1 MPVKLFSIGEGR
13 RMKRAMLLFAF
24 AVTLVAAC
32 ATSEAADLLGLYI
45 GGAIGGS
52 TVRVDQ
58 SLTGTSNDVTERHT
72 GWKAMVG
79 IRPLSM
85 VGAELEYLDFGNPS
99 YTSGPATGVV
109 DSKAVALFG
118 LLYAPI
124 PLPVFDLYG
133 KLGVARLQADVNGQF
148 HGLFCPVG
156 FPNCGTIAVNRHDT
170 GVGYGAGVQF
180 KFAAAAVRAEYER
193 VNTSSSSP
201 DMFSLGLTWTF

>member
-1 MPVKLFSIGEGR
+1 
-13 RMKRAMLLFAF
+13 MKRPMLLSAF
-24 AVTLVAAC
+24 AVALVAAC
-32 ATSEAADLLGLYI
+32 GTGKAADLLGLYI
-45 GGAIGGS
+45 GGAMGGA

-58 SLTGTSNDVTERHT
+58 SLTGASNDVTERHT

-79 IRPLSM
+79 VRPLSI
-85 VGAELEYLDFGNPS
+85 VGAELEYLDFGNPG

-133 KLGVARLQADVNGQF
+133 KLGVARLQTDVNG
-148 HGLFCPVG
+148 HEYGVLCAIGV
-156 FPNCGTIAVNRHDT
+156 PNCGTIAVSRHDA

>member
-1 MPVKLFSIGEGR
+1 
-13 RMKRAMLLFAF
+13 MKRAMLLFAF

>member
-1 MPVKLFSIGEGR
+1 
-13 RMKRAMLLFAF
+13 MKRAMLLFAF
-24 AVTLVAAC
+24 AVTLIAAC
-32 ATSEAADLLGLYI
+32 GTGEATDLLGLYI
-45 GGAIGGS
+45 GGAMGGS

-58 SLTGTSNDVTERHT
+58 SLAGTPNDVTERHT

-85 VGAELEYLDFGNPS
+85 LGAELEYLDFGNPS
-99 YTSGPATGVV
+99 YTGGPATGVV
-109 DSKAVALFG
+109 DSKAVALSG

-133 KLGVARLQADVNGQF
+133 KLGVARLQTDVNG
-148 HGLFCPVG
+148 HEYGLFCPVG
-156 FPNCGTIAVNRHDT
+156 LPTCGTIAVSRHDT

-180 KFAAAAVRAEYER
+180 KFAAVAVRAEYER

-201 DMFSLGLTWTF
+201 DVFSLGLTWTF

>member
-1 MPVKLFSIGEGR
+1 
-13 RMKRAMLLFAF
+13 MLSFAF
-24 AVTLVAAC
+24 AVALVAAC
-32 ATSEAADLLGLYI
+32 GIGKAADLLGLYI
-45 GGAIGGS
+45 GGAMGGS

-79 IRPLSM
+79 
-85 VGAELEYLDFGNPS
+85 AELEYLDFGNPG

-133 KLGVARLQADVNGQF
+133 KLGVARLQTDVNG
-148 HGLFCPVG
+148 HEYGLLCPPGV
-156 FPNCGTIAVNRHDT
+156 PNCGTMAVSRHDA

-193 VNTSSSSP
+193 VSTSSSSP

>member
-1 MPVKLFSIGEGR
+1 
-13 RMKRAMLLFAF
+13 MKRPILLLAF

-32 ATSEAADLLGLYI
+32 GTSKAADLLGLYI

-58 SLTGTSNDVTERHT
+58 SLTSTPNDVTERHT

-85 VGAELEYLDFGNPS
+85 VGAELEYVDFGNPS
-99 YTSGPATGVV
+99 YTGGSATGVV
-109 DSKAVALFG
+109 DSKAVALSG

-133 KLGVARLQADVNGQF
+133 KLGMARLQTDVNG
-148 HGLFCPVG
+148 HEYGLFCPVG
-156 FPNCGTIAVNRHDT
+156 FPNCGTIAVSRHDT
-170 GVGYGAGVQF
+170 GVGFGAGVQF
-180 KFAAAAVRAEYER
+180 KFAAVAVRAEYER
-193 VNTSSSSP
+193 VNASSSSP

>member
-1 MPVKLFSIGEGR
+1 MCVLSQFERGGR
-13 RMKRAMLLFAF
+13 SVTRPGLLLAF

-32 ATSEAADLLGLYI
+32 GTGEAADSLGLYI
-45 GGAIGGS
+45 GGATGQS

-58 SLTGTSNDVTERHT
+58 SLTGTSVDLTERHT
-72 GWKAMVG
+72 GWKAMAG

-85 VGAELEYLDFGNPS
+85 VGAELAYLDFGNPS

-124 PLPVFDLYG
+124 PLPVLDLYG
-133 KLGVARLQADVNGQF
+133 KLGVARLQTDVNGQEI
-148 HGLFCPVG
+148 GLLCPPG
-156 FPNCGTIAVNRHDT
+156 APNCGTIAVSRHDT

-180 KFAAAAVRAEYER
+180 RFAAAAVRAEYEH

-201 DMFSLGLTWTF
+201 DMFSFGLTWTF

>member
-1 MPVKLFSIGEGR
+1 
-13 RMKRAMLLFAF
+13 MKRGMLLFAF

-32 ATSEAADLLGLYI
+32 GAGEAADLLGLYV

-52 TVRVDQ
+52 TVRADQ
-58 SLTGTSNDVTERHT
+58 SLTGTPNDVTERHT

-79 IRPLSM
+79 IRPLSV
-85 VGAELEYLDFGNPS
+85 VGGELEYLDFGNPS
-99 YTSGPATGVV
+99 YTSGSATGVV
-109 DSKAVALFG
+109 DSKAVAVFG

-133 KLGVARLQADVNGQF
+133 KLGAARLQTDVNG
-148 HGLFCPVG
+148 HEAGLLCPPGV
-156 FPNCGTIAVNRHDT
+156 PNCSTIAASRHDT

-180 KFAAAAVRAEYER
+180 KFAAAAVRAEYEH

>member
-1 MPVKLFSIGEGR
+1 
-13 RMKRAMLLFAF
+13 MKRAMLLFAF
-24 AVTLVAAC
+24 VVTLVAAC
-32 ATSEAADLLGLYI
+32 GTSEAADLLGPYI
-45 GGAIGGS
+45 GGAVGGS

-58 SLTGTSNDVTERHT
+58 SIAGTPNDVTERHT

-99 YTSGPATGVV
+99 YTDGAATGVI
-109 DSKAVALFG
+109 DSKAVALSA

-133 KLGVARLQADVNGQF
+133 KLGVARLQTDVNG
-148 HGLFCPVG
+148 HVAGLFCPVG
-156 FPNCGTIAVNRHDT
+156 FPDCGTIAVSRHDT
-170 GVGYGAGVQF
+170 SVAYGAGVQF
-180 KFAAAAVRAEYER
+180 KFAPVAVRAEYER
-193 VNTSSSSP
+193 VETSHSSP